1 MPVLEVQLRGRGDR
15 GAAAEGPGGAVG
27 MAGRIMRS
35 PFKKGK
41 DLKEKRNAG
50 SPCRPCMSIISS

>member
-1 MPVLEVQLRGRGDR
+1 MPDLEVQSRGCGGGD
-15 GAAAEGPGGAVG
+15 AAAEGPVAAWG

-41 DLKEKRNAG
+41 DLKENRNAG